1 MTADYKQRHKLKGNF
16 YLLRHPDRE
25 GHSALVDRLRTAGH
39 GVLVDAH
46 KHARALAAVYTASD
60 SDAALEAWMEWR
72 DETLPELWPFVQ
84 GTIRNLDLNWREEV
98 CAAANYKVPSLRGS
112 NRGHYTIGAK
122 LYAKEI

>member
-1 MTADYKQRHKLKGNF
+1 
-16 YLLRHPDRE
+16 
-25 GHSALVDRLRTAGH
+25 
-39 GVLVDAH
+39 
-46 KHARALAAVYTASD
+46 
-60 SDAALEAWMEWR
+60 MEWR